1 VWSSA
6 HFYRQ
11 SLVSCYYEK
20 TSMVIQFVPNYDAYF
35 KIIILIQVASVTET
49 CFLLI
54 YELLLSFIDFKLLMI

>member
-1 VWSSA
+1 
-6 HFYRQ
+6 
-11 SLVSCYYEK
+11 
-20 TSMVIQFVPNYDAYF
+20 MVIQFVPNYDAYF